1 MRIIYVNSLPF
12 KEVINDIGKELGADI
27 VNQCDEYWLNIPPE
41 IGEGS
46 IRGVN
51 FPGGLGIIQY
61 DCHFKENVEIRFN
74 VNQVHPLKFL
84 YCEDGTLYHRF
95 ENEESYKSIQKYQC
109 VVVASN
115 KFNGHVLKF
124 DAHTKTILN
133 SLELD
138 RKVFKPHII
147 CEMQSLEDSFKRL
160 FGDIDAKDQ
169 FYHEGNYSLQ
179 LADLFRAMKSL
190 DYDLFERKIYLH
202 GQTYLML
209 ALQVVQF
216 QDDIRDAGSQSLLRQ
231 SDLILIEEAAQIIRD
246 KIGELG
252 TIDKIAKKVG
262 LNLNKMQT
270 GFQFLYNMSVNSFIQ
285 NERMEKAKILIEKN
299 EFNISEIVHEIGLS
313 SKSYFSKTFRETYQM
328 TPSEYRKRFRS
339 FMTADP
345 SDQSE

>member
-1 MRIIYVNSLPF
+1 MKIIDVNSLPF
-12 KEVINDIGKELGADI
+12 KEVIKDIGKELGTEI
-27 VNQCDEYWLNIPPE
+27 VNQCGEYWLNIPSD

-84 YCEDGTLYHRF
+84 YCEDGALHHRF
-95 ENEESYKSIQKYQC
+95 ENEKDEKTIHKYQC

-124 DAHTKTILN
+124 DANIKTILN

-147 CEMQSLEDSFKRL
+147 CEMQSLHDPFKRL
-160 FGDIDAKDQ
+160 FEDIDAKDR

-179 LADLFRAMKSL
+179 LADLFRAMNTI
-190 DYDLFERKIYLH
+190 DYDLFERKIYLQ
-202 GQTYLML
+202 GQSYLML
-209 ALQVVQF
+209 ALQIVQF

-231 SDLILIEEAAQIIRD
+231 SDLNLIKESAQIIRE

-252 TIDKIAKKVG
+252 TIDKIAQKVG
-262 LNLNKMQT
+262 LNLNKMQI
-270 GFQFLYNMSVNSFIQ
+270 GFQFLYDMSVNNFIQ
-285 NERMEKAKILIEKN
+285 KERMEKAKELLEKN
-299 EFNISEIVHEIGLS
+299 EHNISEIVHEIGLS
-313 SKSYFSKTFRETYQM
+313 SKSYFSKIFRETYQM
-328 TPSEYRKRFRS
+328 TPSEYRKRYRN

-345 SDQSE
+345 ADDS